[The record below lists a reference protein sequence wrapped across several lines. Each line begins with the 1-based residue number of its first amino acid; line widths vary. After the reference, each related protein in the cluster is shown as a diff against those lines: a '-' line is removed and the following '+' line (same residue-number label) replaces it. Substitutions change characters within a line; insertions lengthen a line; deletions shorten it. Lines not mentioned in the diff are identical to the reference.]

1 MNFLCVAADKPH
13 MTMTFGRSMQLTG
26 RISGIA
32 GLLLLAFGLNYIDR
46 LPNSDGSGFKW
57 MLAYPLTGIF
67 LLFSV
72 PAILL
77 SLAKKL
83 SVLSALVGIAGIACY
98 VLLWIG
104 A

>member
-1 MNFLCVAADKPH
+1 
-13 MTMTFGRSMQLTG
+13 MTFGRSMQLTG

-46 LPNSDGSGFKW
+46 LPNTDGSGFKW

-67 LLFSV
+67 LVFSV

-77 SLAKKL
+77 SLVKKL
-83 SVLSALVGIAGIACY
+83 SVLSALVGIAGIACN
-98 VLLWIG
+98 VLLWMG
-104 A
+104 S